1 MNIFLSTYIPM
12 NPEQRLQLNEMI
24 RANNSVDNTP
34 LIRELKHSSRIWDDV
49 KTVIRLKGK
58 DKDWND
64 IESVCIQQA
73 NFLYTNYTMI
83 FNRLLRDRLDV
94 SILYSFLEVLKEIEN
109 GVLDQHE
116 ASFKI
121 GTLLKQLYVDPKLEE
136 IKEPTYI
143 KGHSIS
149 WQEFKKIKS

>member
-1 MNIFLSTYIPM
+1 M

-24 RANNSVDNTP
+24 RANNSVDNTA
-34 LIRELKHSSRIWDDV
+34 LIRELKHSSRIWEDV
-49 KTVIRLKGK
+49 KTILRLKKG
-58 DKDWND
+58 NTV
-64 IESVCIQQA
+64 EEVEPECIQQA

-121 GTLLKQLYVDPKLEE
+121 GTLLKQLYVDPRLEE
-136 IKEPTYI
+136 LKEPVYT
-143 KGHSIS
+143 KGQSIS
-149 WQEFKKIKS
+149 WQEFKKIKTG